1 MQLKYY
7 TPEAKSAWQAYVAHN
22 DKANVFH
29 DLGWKNVVQQ
39 TFGLRSYYLYA
50 QAGDKVCG
58 VLPLFLNKNVFF
70 GTSLVSVPFGVYGG
84 ICADN
89 EQAERLLLEEAK
101 VIAKNENAG
110 YVEFRNLKP
119 GSVELPTKDLYMAF
133 ILDLP
138 DDAEE
143 VWKSMR
149 KRNRNILRKGIKS
162 GLQLYKTPEHGKID
176 EHEFNCF
183 YELFARTQQA
193 LGTPVLPR
201 KFFNH
206 LITEFGSQVSIFS
219 ATYEGKIISSL
230 WVFFFK
236 DMVSPYYIGYD
247 QRYLKYAPNNWILW
261 EAIKYSCEHGYR
273 YYDLGRSRQGSG
285 SFSFKKHW
293 GIEPQPLYY
302 QYYLNTE
309 TEIPNISPSNPKFD
323 LAKRIWTKLPS
334 GVAKT
339 LGPRLVKY
347 LG

>member
-7 TPEAKSAWQAYVAHN
+7 TAGAESAWQAYIEQN
-22 DKANVFH
+22 NNANMFH
-29 DLGWKNVVQQ
+29 DLGWKKVVEQ
-39 TFGLRSYYLYA
+39 TFGLQPYYIYV
-50 QAGDKVCG
+50 QHRDKLCG

-89 EQAERLLLEEAK
+89 EQAENLLLEEAK
-101 VIAKNENAG
+101 KIAKQENAG

-119 GSVELPTKDLYMAF
+119 GNPELPTKDLYMVF

-138 DDAEE
+138 ADAE
-143 VWKSMR
+143 VAWNGMR

-162 GLQLYKTPEHGKID
+162 GLQLYRAPRPGQID
-176 EHEFNCF
+176 EQEFNGF

-193 LGTPVLPR
+193 LGTPVLP
-201 KFFNH
+201 KAFFKR
-206 LITEFGSQVSIFS
+206 LIAEFGERISIFS

-236 DMVSPYYIGYD
+236 DTVLPYYIGYD
-247 QRYLKYAPNNWILW
+247 HRYLNYAPNNWILW

-293 GIEPQPLYY
+293 GIEPRPLYY
-302 QYYLNTE
+302 QYYLNTKA
-309 TEIPNISPSNPKFD
+309 EIPNISPSNPKFD
-323 LAKRIWTKLPS
+323 LAKRIWSKLP
-334 GVAKT
+334 GGLAKA
-339 LGPRLVKY
+339 LGPKLVKY